1 MQKTLD
7 ISQIQ
12 CYNNNRQTVG
22 WLFEFCRKLIYRKG
36 ISKMRVVK
44 EAEERRN
51 EILDTAERLF
61 AEKGFDGT
69 STNDI
74 LNDIGIA
81 RGTLYYHFK
90 SKEDILDAMIERLT
104 NRLIANASE
113 IVKKKDIPVMQRLT
127 MTMMSLNVSGGIGQE
142 IMKQIHKPQNA
153 LMHQKMQTMMLTAVN
168 PLITGLIEEGI
179 AQGICSTEYPAQ
191 VVEMVLLYSNTAFD
205 VLAEL
210 SSDER
215 LKKIAAFIYNL
226 ERLLGMEQGSLDEV
240 ILPIFQNN

>member
-1 MQKTLD
+1 
-7 ISQIQ
+7 
-12 CYNNNRQTVG
+12 
-22 WLFEFCRKLIYRKG
+22 
-36 ISKMRVVK
+36 MRVVK

-61 AEKGFDGT
+61 GEKGFDGT

-104 NRLIANASE
+104 RRLIAGASE
-113 IVKKKDIPVMQRLT
+113 IVQKKDIPVLQRLT

-153 LMHQKMQTMMLTAVN
+153 LMHRKMQAMMLIAIN
-168 PLITGLIEEGI
+168 PLITGLIEESI
-179 AQGICSTEYPAQ
+179 AQGICSTEYPGEVA
-191 VVEMVLLYSNTAFD
+191 EMVLLYSNTAFD
-205 VLAEL
+205 DLAEL

-215 LKKIAAFIYNL
+215 QKKITAFIYNL
-226 ERLLGMEQGSLDEV
+226 ERLLGMERGSLDEV
-240 ILPIFQNN
+240 ILPIFQNSSNQKSGN